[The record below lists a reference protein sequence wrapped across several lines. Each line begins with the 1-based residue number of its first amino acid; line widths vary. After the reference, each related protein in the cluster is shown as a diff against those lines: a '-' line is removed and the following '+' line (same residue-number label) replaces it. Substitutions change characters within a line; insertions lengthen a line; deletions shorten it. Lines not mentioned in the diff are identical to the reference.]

1 MELVRRVDFRK
12 PVHRFG
18 VARAGLGA
26 LFSLMLASA
35 AAGAE
40 PSATVPLRIGVYQ
53 VAPYG
58 GQGDGGLFVGASVD
72 LWRRVAEHLNWQY
85 QLIPVSQMSDL
96 LSGLENGAYDVAI
109 GAITITPERLARVDF
124 SYPTHR
130 SGVAAVFAR
139 RTAAASAFYDYGEAL
154 GELGLLIL
162 VIVILLTVIGVLMW
176 WFERAHLNKTGK
188 SASESAVTSWHEGVY
203 WAVVTMTTVGYGD
216 KTPKTQLGRML
227 AVVWMVGSLVLVS
240 LLTTN
245 LVARMTA
252 SRVESIVATRT
263 SDLAGKRLA
272 AVAGS
277 SGAEYLDAERLA
289 YQKFAD
295 LAVALN
301 ALVTGKADA
310 VVNSVGALQH
320 LVNTRFADAIAA
332 AARGA
337 GPGLH
342 GLRVTDELGPEKAA
356 RSSVDD
362 SDREPG
368 VAIRR
373 GNLFRSMRCRYRE
386 RRHLSQS
393 ELGHCGRAAI

>member
-1 MELVRRVDFRK
+1 MELARRVDFRK
-12 PVHRFG
+12 PGHRFG
-18 VARAGLGA
+18 VARASLGA
-26 LFSLMLASA
+26 LFLFMLACA
-35 AAGAE
+35 AVGAE
-40 PSATVPLRIGVYQ
+40 PGSTTPLRIGVYQ

-58 GQGDGGLFVGASVD
+58 GQGSGGLVVGASVD

-85 QLIPVSQMSDL
+85 QLMPVSQMSDL
-96 LSGLENGAYDVAI
+96 LSGLETGAYDVAI

-139 RTAAASAFYDYGEAL
+139 RTAAASAFYDYGEAV

-162 VIVILLTVIGVLMW
+162 AIVILLTVIGVLMW

-188 SASESAVTSWHEGVY
+188 SASESSVTSWHEGLY

-216 KTPKTQLGRML
+216 KTPKTYLGRTL

-263 SDLAGKRLA
+263 NELAGKRLA
-272 AVAGS
+272 AVSGS

-289 YQKFAD
+289 HQKFAD
-295 LAVALN
+295 LVDALN
-301 ALVTGKADA
+301 ALATGKTDA
-310 VVNSVGALQH
+310 VVNSVGALQY
-320 LVNTRFADAIAA
+320 LVNTRFSDAIAPP
-332 AARGA
+332 RGVLA
-337 GPGLH
+337 PAYMAFALPMNSV
-342 GLRVTDELGPEKAA
+342 LKKPLDQALTIVTGSPEW
-356 RSSVDD
+356 RSV
-362 SDREPG
+362 EETY
-368 VAIRR
+368 
-373 GNLFRSMRCRYRE
+373 F
-386 RRHLSQS
+386 
-393 ELGHCGRAAI
+393 GR

>member
-26 LFSLMLASA
+26 LFSLMLACA

-245 LVARMTA
+245 GRAHDRQ
-252 SRVESIVATRT
+252 
-263 SDLAGKRLA
+263 
-272 AVAGS
+272 
-277 SGAEYLDAERLA
+277 SG
-289 YQKFAD
+289 
-295 LAVALN
+295 
-301 ALVTGKADA
+301 
-310 VVNSVGALQH
+310 
-320 LVNTRFADAIAA
+320 
-332 AARGA
+332 
-337 GPGLH
+337 
-342 GLRVTDELGPEKAA
+342 
-356 RSSVDD
+356 
-362 SDREPG
+362 REH
-368 VAIRR
+368 
-373 GNLFRSMRCRYRE
+373 
-386 RRHLSQS
+386 RRHPHERPHRQTARRRLRFV
-393 ELGHCGRAAI
+393 GR